1 MIISRNGGVWA
12 RGGGW
17 MCCRH
22 SLAGSK
28 QGKSRDC
35 SRSGSKQQ
43 RRQERHFLVPTSHI
57 FFQRRPDCRP
67 NAQGIVGVMIPRCP
81 RRKME
86 LVSSLSREHCGR
98 YNSLSCSEKTVAC
111 LCAASYRGGLASAA
125 AARPLPRPPSPTRK
139 PRADSWSS

>member
-1 MIISRNGGVWA
+1 
-12 RGGGW
+12 

-57 FFQRRPDCRP
+57 FSP
-67 NAQGIVGVMIPRCP
+67 
-81 RRKME
+81 
-86 LVSSLSREHCGR
+86 L
-98 YNSLSCSEKTVAC
+98 
-111 LCAASYRGGLASAA
+111 RGSQTAERVPKALWES
-125 AARPLPRPPSPTRK
+125 
-139 PRADSWSS
+139 

>member
-43 RRQERHFLVPTSHI
+43 RRQERHFLVPTCFSSRPPVSPSVPPGC
-57 FFQRRPDCRP
+57 QAVRRPRRDSVRRARGGEGRRSGGSSASRLP
-67 NAQGIVGVMIPRCP
+67 PGRRCP
-81 RRKME
+81 GTRNQPPR
-86 LVSSLSREHCGR
+86 
-98 YNSLSCSEKTVAC
+98 
-111 LCAASYRGGLASAA
+111 
-125 AARPLPRPPSPTRK
+125 AARPGPGEPRPAGTSLHFLLQ
-139 PRADSWSS
+139 PRAAPPESEQ